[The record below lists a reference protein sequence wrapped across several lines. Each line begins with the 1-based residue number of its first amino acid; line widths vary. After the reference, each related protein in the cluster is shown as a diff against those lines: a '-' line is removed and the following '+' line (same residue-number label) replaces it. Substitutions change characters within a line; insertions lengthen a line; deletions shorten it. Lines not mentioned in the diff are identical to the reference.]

1 MMISSG
7 GQVKISKNFK
17 IVYNLLILFVI
28 LFVVGNIRISNID
41 NDYIS
46 GQFWRGRRMSA
57 ASAGVFASRRWF
69 FLVSY

>member
-41 NDYIS
+41 DGYINR
-46 GQFWRGRRMSA
+46 QFLGVGGGCRQRRR
-57 ASAGVFASRRWF
+57 ASLLVDAGF
-69 FLVSY
+69 FL